1 MALPR
6 NTIIAIAAAVIVVA
20 GGIGAYFWLKSPS
33 EDAASTPAATAQDD
47 GPLPDPRVLLIS
59 MEQVTQGT
67 TVGQSII
74 KQMQALGDQ
83 ARAEM
88 GGEAK
93 ALQTEEAAVA
103 KLPAGERVARL
114 EALAPRRAALQ
125 MKAAQRDAQLK
136 GAFANAR
143 AAMAKE
149 IEPVLR
155 EIVTKRGAN
164 LVMERRA
171 SAIEPDPSLDIT
183 TEVVAMLDKRMTS
196 YTVTLPP
203 PPQPQDQAQA
213 QQ

>member
-33 EDAASTPAATAQDD
+33 EDAASTPAAAQDD

-67 TVGQSII
+67 IVGQSII

-93 ALQTEEAAVA
+93 VLQSEEAAVA

-114 EALAPRRAALQ
+114 EALAPRRAAFQ

-143 AAMAKE
+143 AAIAKE
-149 IEPVLR
+149 IEPILR
-155 EIVTKRGAN
+155 EVVTKRGAN

-183 TEVVAMLDKRMTS
+183 AEVVAMLDQRMKS
-196 YTVTLPP
+196 YQVTLPP
-203 PPQPQDQAQA
+203 PPQPQA
-213 QQ
+213 QQP

>member
-33 EDAASTPAATAQDD
+33 DGTSGTPAAPQDD
-47 GPLPDPRVLLIS
+47 GPLPDPRVLLVS
-59 MEQVTQGT
+59 MEAVTQGT
-67 TVGQSII
+67 TVGQSIVA
-74 KQMQALGDQ
+74 QMQELGNQ
-83 ARAEM
+83 ARDELGA
-88 GGEAK
+88 EAK
-93 ALQTEEAAVA
+93 ALQTEEAAIA
-103 KLPAGERVARL
+103 KLPAAERAARI
-114 EALAPRRAALQ
+114 EALAPRRAAFQL
-125 MKAAQRDAQLK
+125 KAAQRDAQLK

-155 EIVTKRGAN
+155 EVVTKRGAN

-171 SAIEPDPSLDIT
+171 SAVEPDPSLDIT
-183 TEVVAMLDKRMTS
+183 DEVVGMLNQRLKS

-203 PPQPQDQAQA
+203 PPQPQAE

>member
-6 NTIIAIAAAVIVVA
+6 NTIIAIAAAVILVA

-33 EDAASTPAATAQDD
+33 DGASAPATTAQDD

-67 TVGQSII
+67 IVGQSII

-93 ALQTEEAAVA
+93 VLQSEEAAVA

-114 EALAPRRAALQ
+114 EALAPRRAAFQL
-125 MKAAQRDAQLK
+125 KAAQRDAQLK

-143 AAMAKE
+143 AAIAKE

-164 LVMERRA
+164 LVMDSRA
-171 SAIEPDPSLDIT
+171 AAIQTDPSLDIT
-183 TEVVAMLDKRMTS
+183 AEVVAAMDQRMSS

-203 PPQPQDQAQA
+203 PPQPGAQGQDQ
-213 QQ
+213 

>member
-6 NTIIAIAAAVIVVA
+6 NTIIAIAAAVILVA

-33 EDAASTPAATAQDD
+33 EDAASTPAAAQDD

-67 TVGQSII
+67 IVGQSII

-93 ALQTEEAAVA
+93 ALQSEEAAVA

-114 EALAPRRAALQ
+114 EALAPRRAAFQ

-143 AAMAKE
+143 AAIAKE
-149 IEPVLR
+149 IEPILR
-155 EIVTKRGAN
+155 EVVTKRGAN

-183 TEVVAMLDKRMTS
+183 AEVVAMLDQRMKS
-196 YTVTLPP
+196 YQVTLPP
-203 PPQPQDQAQA
+203 PPQPQA
-213 QQ
+213 QQP

>member
-6 NTIIAIAAAVIVVA
+6 NTIIAIAAAVILVA

-33 EDAASTPAATAQDD
+33 DGASAPATTAQDD

-67 TVGQSII
+67 IVGQSII

-93 ALQTEEAAVA
+93 ALQSEEAAVA

-114 EALAPRRAALQ
+114 EVLAPRRAALQ

-143 AAMAKE
+143 AAIAKE
-149 IEPVLR
+149 IEPILR
-155 EIVTKRGAN
+155 EVVTKRGAN

-183 TEVVAMLDKRMTS
+183 AEVVAMLDQRMKS
-196 YTVTLPP
+196 YQVTLPP
-203 PPQPQDQAQA
+203 PPQPQA
-213 QQ
+213 QQP

>member
-33 EDAASTPAATAQDD
+33 DGTSGTPAAPQDD
-47 GPLPDPRVLLIS
+47 GPLPDPRVLLVS
-59 MEQVTQGT
+59 MEAVTQGT
-67 TVGQSII
+67 TVGQSIVA
-74 KQMQALGDQ
+74 QMQELGNQ
-83 ARAEM
+83 ARDELGA
-88 GGEAK
+88 EAK

-103 KLPAGERVARL
+103 RI
-114 EALAPRRAALQ
+114 EALAPRRAAFQL
-125 MKAAQRDAQLK
+125 KAAQRDAQLK

-155 EIVTKRGAN
+155 EVVTKRGAN

-171 SAIEPDPSLDIT
+171 SAVEPDPSLDIT
-183 TEVVAMLDKRMTS
+183 DEVVGMLNQRLKS

-203 PPQPQDQAQA
+203 PPQPQAE

>member
-6 NTIIAIAAAVIVVA
+6 NTIIAIAAAVILVA

-33 EDAASTPAATAQDD
+33 EDAASTPAAAQDD

-67 TVGQSII
+67 IVGQSII

-93 ALQTEEAAVA
+93 VLQSEEAAVA

-114 EALAPRRAALQ
+114 EALAPRRAAFQ

-143 AAMAKE
+143 AAIAKE
-149 IEPVLR
+149 IEPILR
-155 EIVTKRGAN
+155 EVVTKRGAN

-183 TEVVAMLDKRMTS
+183 AEVVAMLDQRMKS
-196 YTVTLPP
+196 YQVTLPP
-203 PPQPQDQAQA
+203 PPQPQA
-213 QQ
+213 QQP

>member
-33 EDAASTPAATAQDD
+33 EDAASTPAAAQDD

-67 TVGQSII
+67 IVGQSII

-93 ALQTEEAAVA
+93 ALQSEEAAVA

-114 EALAPRRAALQ
+114 EALAPRRAAFQ

-143 AAMAKE
+143 AAIAKE
-149 IEPVLR
+149 IEPILR
-155 EIVTKRGAN
+155 EVVTKRGAN

-183 TEVVAMLDKRMTS
+183 AEVVAMLDQRMKS
-196 YTVTLPP
+196 YQVTLPP
-203 PPQPQDQAQA
+203 PPQPQA
-213 QQ
+213 QQP

>member
-33 EDAASTPAATAQDD
+33 EDATSTPAAAQDD

-67 TVGQSII
+67 IVGQSII

-93 ALQTEEAAVA
+93 VLQSEEAAVA

-114 EALAPRRAALQ
+114 EALAPRRAAFQ

-143 AAMAKE
+143 AAIAKE
-149 IEPVLR
+149 IEPILR
-155 EIVTKRGAN
+155 EVVTKRGAN

-183 TEVVAMLDKRMTS
+183 AEVVAMLDQRMKS
-196 YTVTLPP
+196 YQVTLPP
-203 PPQPQDQAQA
+203 PPQPQA
-213 QQ
+213 QQP

>member
-6 NTIIAIAAAVIVVA
+6 NTIIAIAAAVILVA

-33 EDAASTPAATAQDD
+33 DGASAPATTAQDD

-67 TVGQSII
+67 IVGQSII

-93 ALQTEEAAVA
+93 VLQSEEAAVA

-114 EALAPRRAALQ
+114 EALAPRRAAFQ

-143 AAMAKE
+143 AAIAKE
-149 IEPVLR
+149 IEPILR
-155 EIVTKRGAN
+155 EVVTKRGAN

-183 TEVVAMLDKRMTS
+183 AEVVAMLDQRMKS
-196 YTVTLPP
+196 YQVTLPP
-203 PPQPQDQAQA
+203 PPQPQA
-213 QQ
+213 QQP